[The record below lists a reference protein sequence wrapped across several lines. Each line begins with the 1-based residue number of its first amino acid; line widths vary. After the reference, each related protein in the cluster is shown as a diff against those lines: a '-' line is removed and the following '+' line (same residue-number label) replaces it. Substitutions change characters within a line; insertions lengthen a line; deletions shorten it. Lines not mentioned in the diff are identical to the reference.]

1 MRLQAIKLAGFK
13 SFVDSTT
20 VSFPSNLC
28 AVVGPNGCGKSNII
42 DAVRWVMGESSAKN
56 LRGESMTDVIF
67 NGASSRKPVGQAS
80 IELIFDNA
88 DGRVGG
94 EFAAYSEVSVKRQVS
109 RDGQS
114 TYFLNKNR
122 CRRKDITDL
131 FLGTGLGPRSYSIIE
146 QGMISQLIE
155 ARPEDLRI
163 YIEEAAGISKY
174 KERRRET
181 ERRISHTRDNLERLT
196 DLREEL
202 ERQLLHLERQA
213 KAAERYKLLKQE
225 EREQRAQLQ
234 VLRWRRIA
242 GEAETQEMA
251 VNRLTNDQEARIAD
265 ERRVSADIEEQLSE
279 TPYMTQRAI
288 DFMKH
293 AGDQP
298 WLCHLSYIK
307 PHWPYIVPA
316 PYHNMYSKEHIIP
329 AVRSEQEKET
339 NHPVYGAY
347 LKSRICQT
355 FARDDV
361 RERVIPAYM
370 GLIKQIDDQL
380 GVLFTW
386 MKEAKLFDNTMIV
399 FTSDHGD
406 YLGDHWMGEKDLFHD
421 QSVKVPLIIYDPRKE
436 AKVSEG
442 RESNHL
448 VECIDLAPTFLDF
461 FNINDKPHILEGRGL
476 KEILHSNEGPTN
488 WREYAISEYDYST
501 RQARHII
508 GNKPDEAQLFM
519 IRDSRWKYIF
529 AEGFR
534 PMLFDLEVDPKEL
547 HDLGESEQ
555 EIHLKAKKRL
565 YDALF
570 EWARK
575 HHSRTTVTNEEIEK
589 RTGKEPP
596 GVIIGVWDE
605 EEHQILFEENRKK

>member
-1 MRLQAIKLAGFK
+1 MKNRNVLFIMADQLRWDYLSCYGHPHLKTPNIDWLASKGVKFNNAYVQ
-13 SFVDSTT
+13 SPFCG
-20 VSFPSNLC
+20 PS
-28 AVVGPNGCGKSNII
+28 
-42 DAVRWVMGESSAKN
+42 RM
-56 LRGESMTDVIF
+56 
-67 NGASSRKPVGQAS
+67 
-80 IELIFDNA
+80 
-88 DGRVGG
+88 
-94 EFAAYSEVSVKRQVS
+94 
-109 RDGQS
+109 S
-114 TYFLNKNR
+114 TYTGR
-122 CRRKDITDL
+122 YCRSHGSTWNGFPLKV
-131 FLGTGLGPRSYSIIE
+131 G
-146 QGMISQLIE
+146 
-155 ARPEDLRI
+155 
-163 YIEEAAGISKY
+163 
-174 KERRRET
+174 ERT
-181 ERRISHTRDNLERLT
+181 IGDH
-196 DLREEL
+196 LREENVRAVIVGKTHMKPDTEGMKWL
-202 ERQLLHLERQA
+202 GIEENSTIGIHLSECGFEPFERDDGLHPKSPYDPNPPYNDFLRGKGYNVENPWDDHANSGLNDDGERLSGW
-213 KAAERYKLLKQE
+213 LLKNSD
-225 EREQRAQLQ
+225 LP
-234 VLRWRRIA
+234 
-242 GEAETQEMA
+242 
-251 VNRLTNDQEARIAD
+251 
-265 ERRVSADIEEQLSE
+265 ADIEEQLSE

-316 PYHNMYSKEHIIP
+316 PYHNMYSKEHILP

-380 GVLFTW
+380 GVLFNW

-436 AKVSEG
+436 AKNSQG

-461 FNINDKPHILEGRGL
+461 FNIKEKPHILEGRGL
-476 KEILHSNEGPTN
+476 KEILHSNEDPSD

-605 EEHQILFEENRKK
+605 EEHQILFGENQKK

>member
-1 MRLQAIKLAGFK
+1 MKNRNVLFIMADQLRWDYLSCYGHPHLKTPNIDWLASKGVKFNNAYVQ
-13 SFVDSTT
+13 SPFCG
-20 VSFPSNLC
+20 PS
-28 AVVGPNGCGKSNII
+28 
-42 DAVRWVMGESSAKN
+42 RM
-56 LRGESMTDVIF
+56 
-67 NGASSRKPVGQAS
+67 
-80 IELIFDNA
+80 
-88 DGRVGG
+88 
-94 EFAAYSEVSVKRQVS
+94 
-109 RDGQS
+109 S
-114 TYFLNKNR
+114 TYTGR
-122 CRRKDITDL
+122 YCRSHGSTWNGFPLKV
-131 FLGTGLGPRSYSIIE
+131 G
-146 QGMISQLIE
+146 
-155 ARPEDLRI
+155 
-163 YIEEAAGISKY
+163 
-174 KERRRET
+174 ERT
-181 ERRISHTRDNLERLT
+181 IGDH
-196 DLREEL
+196 LREENVRAVIVGKTHMKPDTEGMKWL
-202 ERQLLHLERQA
+202 GIEENSTIGIHLSECGFEPFERDDGLHPKSPYDPNPPYNDFLRGKGYNVENPWDDHANSGLNDDGERLSGW
-213 KAAERYKLLKQE
+213 LLKNSD
-225 EREQRAQLQ
+225 LP
-234 VLRWRRIA
+234 
-242 GEAETQEMA
+242 
-251 VNRLTNDQEARIAD
+251 
-265 ERRVSADIEEQLSE
+265 ADIEEQLSE

-380 GVLFTW
+380 GVLFNW

-436 AKVSEG
+436 AKNSQG

-461 FNINDKPHILEGRGL
+461 FNIKEKPHILEGRGL
-476 KEILHSNEGPTN
+476 KEILHSKEDPSN

-547 HDLGESEQ
+547 NDLGESEQ

-605 EEHQILFEENRKK
+605 EEHQILFGENQKK

>member
-1 MRLQAIKLAGFK
+1 MKNRNVLFIMADQLRWDYLSCYGHPHLKTPNIDWLASKGVKFNNAYVQ
-13 SFVDSTT
+13 SPFCG
-20 VSFPSNLC
+20 PS
-28 AVVGPNGCGKSNII
+28 
-42 DAVRWVMGESSAKN
+42 RM
-56 LRGESMTDVIF
+56 
-67 NGASSRKPVGQAS
+67 
-80 IELIFDNA
+80 
-88 DGRVGG
+88 
-94 EFAAYSEVSVKRQVS
+94 
-109 RDGQS
+109 S
-114 TYFLNKNR
+114 TYTGR
-122 CRRKDITDL
+122 YCRSHGSTWNGFPLKV
-131 FLGTGLGPRSYSIIE
+131 G
-146 QGMISQLIE
+146 
-155 ARPEDLRI
+155 
-163 YIEEAAGISKY
+163 
-174 KERRRET
+174 ERT
-181 ERRISHTRDNLERLT
+181 IGDH
-196 DLREEL
+196 LREENVRAVIVGKTHMKPDTEGMKWL
-202 ERQLLHLERQA
+202 GIEENSTIGIYLSECGFEPFERDDGLHPKSPYDPNPPYNDFLRGKGYNVENPWDDHANSGLNDDGERLSGW
-213 KAAERYKLLKQE
+213 LLKNSD
-225 EREQRAQLQ
+225 LP
-234 VLRWRRIA
+234 
-242 GEAETQEMA
+242 
-251 VNRLTNDQEARIAD
+251 
-265 ERRVSADIEEQLSE
+265 ADIEEQLSE

-316 PYHNMYSKEHIIP
+316 PYHNMYSKEHILP

-380 GVLFTW
+380 GVLFNW

-436 AKVSEG
+436 AKNSQG

-461 FNINDKPHILEGRGL
+461 FNIKEKPHILEGRGL
-476 KEILHSNEGPTN
+476 KEILHSNEDPSD

-605 EEHQILFEENRKK
+605 EEHQILFGENQKK